1 MLIMSGHQVHV
12 LWNGLPGVAVNVG
25 LAVWLIPTMG
35 VTGAAIANGV
45 ALVFISVVASIQVWY
60 LVGAQPLSRAMWK
73 PIVAGIPAAL
83 LGNYAATF
91 SESWA
96 GLIAVGFV
104 GVVIALVFSASLY
117 LLGLESSDRHVWR
130 QSRKGL
136 T

>member
-45 ALVFISVVASIQVWY
+45 ALVFISVIASIQVWY

-73 PIVAGIPAAL
+73 PIVAGVPAAL

-91 SESWA
+91 SASWT
-96 GLIAVGFV
+96 GLLAVGFV

-117 LLGLESSDRHVWR
+117 LLGLEPSDRHVWR